1 MSMEA
6 LRMGRVIG
14 DVVDSFTH
22 DPTLRMEVTYYF
34 NNSNNFLPS
43 SAGGGPAAAANNS
56 CRLFNGQELLP
67 SALTSRP
74 RVSIR
79 GADLRSFFTLVMT
92 DPDVPNPSDPYMREH
107 LHWLV
112 TDIPGTTD
120 ATFGRELV
128 SYEMPMPKIGI
139 HRFVFVLFRQKQR
152 RSVAAAP
159 PSPANDSWD
168 HFSTRRF
175 AEENELGSPV
185 ACVFFIAQRET
196 ASRRRR

>member
-74 RVSIR
+74 RV
-79 GADLRSFFTLVMT
+79 MT

-120 ATFGRELV
+120 ATFGLCLFC
-128 SYEMPMPKIGI
+128 SNKNKGGQSPPP
-139 HRFVFVLFRQKQR
+139 HR
-152 RSVAAAP
+152 P
-159 PSPANDSWD
+159 PQMIRGTTSA
-168 HFSTRRF
+168 R
-175 AEENELGSPV
+175 GV
-185 ACVFFIAQRET
+185 
-196 ASRRRR
+196 SRRRTSWVRRSLASSSSPNGRPPPGAAADRSSRI